1 MTLKSVCHLAAA
13 TVIAVVFASSAAK
26 ANRTAGQLHNGC
38 ERLDRSL
45 KLSGDNVEFTQD
57 FETIYCWG
65 FMSAMQQASGMFV
78 EGKSILMSCVP
89 PQATLTQLIK
99 VYVAWGNR
107 NPAKLHQPAA
117 ASVTHAFMDAFP
129 CGKSN

>member
-1 MTLKSVCHLAAA
+1 MTPKSVYHLAVA
-13 TVIAVVFASSAAK
+13 TSFAVVLASPAAK

-38 ERLDRSL
+38 ERLDRSV
-45 KLSGDNVEFTQD
+45 KLTGDSVEFERD

-65 FMSAMQQASGMFV
+65 FVSAMQQASGMFV

-117 ASVTHAFMDAFP
+117 ASVTQAFMEAFP
-129 CGKSN
+129 CGK

>member
-1 MTLKSVCHLAAA
+1 MKLKSAYHLALA
-13 TVIAVVFASSAAK
+13 TSLTLMLSTPAK
-26 ANRTAGQLHNGC
+26 ANRTASQLHNGC
-38 ERLDRSL
+38 ERLDRSV
-45 KLSGDNVEFTQD
+45 KLVGDSVEFVQD

-99 VYVAWGNR
+99 VYVAWDNR
-107 NPAKLHQPAA
+107 NPGELHHPAA
-117 ASVTHAFMDAFP
+117 ATVTHAFMEAFP
-129 CGKSN
+129 CGSRN